1 MLSGVYATC
10 ESVAQL
16 VEHSAFN
23 RNCVGS
29 NPVRLTNKMI
39 ERKRNEVILP
49 QDVEK
54 KFKVHNG
61 NSYKE
66 LKIDSNH
73 VGRKF
78 GEFVMTKV
86 PAKWKK
92 HGKKH

>member
-1 MLSGVYATC
+1 
-10 ESVAQL
+10 
-16 VEHSAFN
+16 
-23 RNCVGS
+23 
-29 NPVRLTNKMI
+29 MI
-39 ERKRNEVILP
+39 ERKRNDRIEPLDI
-49 QDVEK
+49 D
-54 KFKVHNG
+54 KVYRIHNG

-66 LKIDSNH
+66 LKVTSNH